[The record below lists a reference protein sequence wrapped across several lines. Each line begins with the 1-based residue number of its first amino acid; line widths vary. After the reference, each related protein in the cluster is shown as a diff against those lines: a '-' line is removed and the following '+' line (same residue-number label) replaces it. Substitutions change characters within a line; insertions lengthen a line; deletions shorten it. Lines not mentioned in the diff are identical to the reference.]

1 MLITLII
8 SFEKHGNNMPHCT
21 CLESKLSL
29 SGTGYCFTTQMGFLL
44 FFLMFTNCFCPNCNP

>member
-8 SFEKHGNNMPHCT
+8 SFEKHGNNMQHCT

-29 SGTGYCFTTQMGFLL
+29 SGTGYCFTTQMGFFAVFSDVYKL
-44 FFLMFTNCFCPNCNP
+44 FLPKM